1 MAWIPFDKDLPK
13 KIEVVRIAD
22 ITGIDRTLVWA
33 YLLLFWA
40 WADDQTE
47 DGFLPRMR
55 VRNLCEVC
63 ADVPANFWD
72 AVVQVGWITETPE
85 GVDIVNFDYYLGNS
99 AKNRLK
105 ETRRKQKY
113 RHKRDKVHPASTKR
127 SGLARTE
134 PGQMS
139 RVSRDEAG
147 TTEQNRTEQ
156 NTPLL
161 PPSGG
166 SEGGASEKEDPDADL
181 PLFVSGRAPVRQVCD
196 APHLEPEA
204 RRVTSH
210 YVAAVGRPAFAK
222 GGAGL
227 VAVMDL
233 LAWGVRPEVL
243 MRAADAYAAFSR
255 LCGTPP
261 AGPDAFFAH
270 DGEWREYRKGPARR
284 PEFPPPGPP

>member
-47 DGFLPRMR
+47 DGFLPGMR

-63 ADVPANFWD
+63 AGVPANFWD
-72 AVVQVGWITETPE
+72 AVVQVGWITETAE
-85 GVDIVNFDYYLGNS
+85 GVDIVNFDRYMGNS

-113 RHKRDKVHPASTKR
+113 RHKRDKVRPASAKR
-127 SGLARTE
+127 PGLVGTE

-156 NTPLL
+156 NRT
-161 PPSGG
+161 
-166 SEGGASEKEDPDADL
+166 E
-181 PLFVSGRAPVRQVCD
+181 
-196 APHLEPEA
+196 
-204 RRVTSH
+204 
-210 YVAAVGRPAFAK
+210 
-222 GGAGL
+222 
-227 VAVMDL
+227 
-233 LAWGVRPEVL
+233 
-243 MRAADAYAAFSR
+243 
-255 LCGTPP
+255 
-261 AGPDAFFAH
+261 
-270 DGEWREYRKGPARR
+270 
-284 PEFPPPGPP
+284 